1 MSEPR
6 GPRRPRPPFGSGRL
20 SPDQPVWDVVAGRRG
35 AEEGEAS
42 PWDRPLVRERPGT
55 SVERLP
61 AGEQLP
67 AGPADPRRERGGARL
82 ASPSPRARRGRQL
95 LAIVLALGLFGGGI
109 ALGSTLAAGS
119 RRPAATA
126 PTPAVTTPPSTAPAT
141 TLAPRVVTPPAC
153 LSAVDDADAAVS
165 YLVAGQR
172 GKRLATALQQFR
184 AAAAACRRAS

>member
-6 GPRRPRPPFGSGRL
+6 GPRRPRPPLRPGRL
-20 SPDQPVWDVVAGRRG
+20 SPDQPVWDVVAGQRG

-42 PWDRPLVRERPGT
+42 RPDRPLVRERPST

-61 AGEQLP
+61 AGERVP
-67 AGPADPRRERGGARL
+67 AGER
-82 ASPSPRARRGRQL
+82 L
-95 LAIVLALGLFGGGI
+95 LAIVLALALFGGGI

-119 RRPAATA
+119 EEPAATA
-126 PTPAVTTPPSTAPAT
+126 PPPPATTPASTAPTT
-141 TLAPRVVTPPAC
+141 TLASRVVAPPAC
-153 LSAVDDADAAVS
+153 LSAVDYADTVVS

-172 GKRLATALQQFR
+172 GKRLAKALQQFR